1 MSTLPRRLGAMV
13 MFGFSIAA
21 VAAPVF
27 ARADGTG
34 RRFAVSGSLQP
45 QHATAAVFGTAFTA
59 QTRLGKSAES
69 SMGSGTASCRFGAG
83 RGRTASLTQRSN
95 RGKRTRAPCAQ
106 GSSNPSAKIASPIG
120 ATNTEPP
127 SP

>member
-1 MSTLPRRLGAMV
+1 MNTLPRRLGAMV

-27 ARADGTG
+27 ALADGTG

-45 QHATAAVFGTAFTA
+45 QHATAVVFGRAFTA

-69 SMGSGTASCRFGAG
+69 SMLHDGRYAVGARLVATPLACASDLIFKNGFDVV
-83 RGRTASLTQRSN
+83 
-95 RGKRTRAPCAQ
+95 P
-106 GSSNPSAKIASPIG
+106 
-120 ATNTEPP
+120 
-127 SP
+127 